1 MRRFVVAHSYPN
13 AVNTHTHT
21 HTHNISFA
29 STNYAYNAHY
39 DAVSVYACVWVESS
53 LIMYVCVF
61 VCECVIVH
69 MWLNH
74 VSVVCRFGFLLRLFS
89 GCIHFVVFFV
99 YSFACSLPLFAVWYH
114 FILKIIG
121 WALLFASR
129 YECVWLKSLCF
140 TSLGFCSSFYCWY
153 LVKWRE
159 A

>member
-1 MRRFVVAHSYPN
+1 MRRFVVAHSFPN

-21 HTHNISFA
+21 RIIISFA

-39 DAVSVYACVWVESS
+39 DALSVYAGEWVKWSRMCER
-53 LIMYVCVF
+53 VF

-74 VSVVCRFGFLLRLFS
+74 VSVLCRFGFLSILFS

-99 YSFACSLPLFAVWYH
+99 CSFACSLPLFAVWYH

-129 YECVWLKSLCF
+129 YEYVWLRSLCF
-140 TSLGFCSSFYCWY
+140 TSFGFCSSFHCWY
-153 LVKWRE
+153 LVKRRE